1 MAADGGG
8 RKDPPP
14 EKGTKIKEVE
24 EALLYYYD
32 GTLVRI
38 SYCTSKRG
46 ERRAL

>member
-8 RKDPPP
+8 RKDPP

-24 EALLYYYD
+24 EALIYYHD

-46 ERRAL
+46 ERGAL